1 MKSNSVIGYEKGMIV
16 NLTRIM
22 NIGETQMKFREDLLD
37 VISVV
42 LEKKSN
48 PGALKNCDYNAFT
61 LRKKIFFHQCTYMIN
76 VYAPLMAVNMT
87 KH

>member
-1 MKSNSVIGYEKGMIV
+1 MNSNSVIGYEKGMIV

-22 NIGETQMKFREDLLD
+22 NEGESHMKYSEDLLD

-48 PGALKNCDYNAFT
+48 PGTLKNNDYNAFT
-61 LRKKIFFHQCTYMIN
+61 LRKKIFYHQCTYTIT